1 MKYSEIIFSLM
12 DEVRQLIQFMN
23 EYVQK
28 GLELFEQIRQWVV
41 KAIEYIEAR
50 INEFSY
56 RVRSK
61 TDDYLEF
68 SEEDMFV

>member
-12 DEVRQLIQFMN
+12 DEVRQLIQFIN
-23 EYVQK
+23 EYIDK
-28 GLELFEQIRQWVV
+28 GLELFEQIRQWAI

-50 INEFSY
+50 INEFTY

>member
-28 GLELFEQIRQWVV
+28 GLELFNQIRQRVV

-61 TDDYLEF
+61 TNDYLEL